1 MQSSG
6 VEVLHAS
13 PTKAFSQCNCK
24 MQAPAQVGCCRKHQQ
39 YYNLLQQNLG
49 WFHNLACS
57 ILMQQMLESVLTAT
71 AGLPRHL
78 EGSPQRPPC
87 TLFEA
92 LSYCAHEP
100 PTQQSTII
108 FRRPHSSH
116 NNLDCMSSIT
126 GPCHNCLATASAQ
139 SVQHVKAQMSCKTG
153 SCFCSMMP
161 NSLYACPCTVNL
173 CTACTATSSKGAS
186 CVYTT
191 NTCSHLLA
199 HGVGT
204 TGSF

>member
-1 MQSSG
+1 MPARQKHSLRATIRCKH
-6 VEVLHAS
+6 LHKLDAAEDTNNTTTYCS
-13 PTKAFSQCNCK
+13 RTLDGS
-24 MQAPAQVGCCRKHQQ
+24 
-39 YYNLLQQNLG
+39 
-49 WFHNLACS
+49 NLACS
-57 ILMQQMLESVLTAT
+57 ILIQQMLESVVTAT

-78 EGSPQRPPC
+78 EGSPQQPPC
-87 TLFEA
+87 TLSEA

-139 SVQHVKAQMSCKTG
+139 SVQHVKAQMSCNKTC

-161 NSLYACPCTVNL
+161 NSLYACQCSVNL
-173 CTACTATSSKGAS
+173 CEAWTATSSKGAS

-191 NTCSHLLA
+191 NTCPYPLA
-199 HGVGT
+199 HGVRT
-204 TGSF
+204 TGPFQYQ